1 MKLEVQFQIK
11 ERDDPTKK
19 NILIL
24 PHNFVCA
31 KLTVGFIC
39 LPCCPLN
46 YILDCNLKTVL

>member
-24 PHNFVCA
+24 LPNFVQNRTWDLSA
-31 KLTVGFIC
+31 FHA
-39 LPCCPLN
+39 
-46 YILDCNLKTVL
+46 VL